1 MIGNFEQCLALVLRE
16 EGGYVDNPHDP
27 GGMTNHGVTKKTWE
41 SWVGHEVDEQTM
53 RALGTLNVAPLYK
66 KNYWVAAQCERLPA
80 GLDLCVF
87 DAAVNSGVSQ
97 SIKFVQRALDVV
109 IDGILGQQ
117 SLAAIAS
124 RDLPELI
131 EQTCEERIHFLQN
144 LRTWPNFGNGW
155 SARVTRVQQ
164 NALRMT
170 E

>member
-1 MIGNFEQCLALVLRE
+1 MIGNFEQCLALVLKE

-27 GGMTNHGVTKKTWE
+27 GGMTNLGVTKTTWE
-41 SWVGHEVDEQTM
+41 NWVGHPVDEKTM
-53 RALGTLNVAPLYK
+53 RDLGPLDVAPLYR
-66 KNYWVAAQCERLPA
+66 KNYWMAAQCERLPA

-117 SLAAIAS
+117 SLAAMAS

-131 EQTCEERIHFLQN
+131 EQTCEERLHFLQN
-144 LRTWPNFGNGW
+144 LRTWSNFGEGW
-155 SARVTRVQQ
+155 SNRVIRVQQ
-164 NALRMT
+164 NALRMA